1 MVGDLLT
8 AVEKKTV
15 VTRGKGSVD
24 FFRFFHSFKN
34 IYTTTTTTTTT
45 IYIFFLKESLL
56 KGRANPMG

>member
-8 AVEKKTV
+8 VEKKD
-15 VTRGKGSVD
+15 RRNARKGVGGL
-24 FFRFFHSFKN
+24 FFFHSFIQKY
-34 IYTTTTTTTTT
+34 IYIY